1 MQLSLKDGMAI
12 SNPTHYCIRH
22 GDKDDGG
29 CRLCH
34 FRLEASHDGHTW
46 TTLDERHSEAKD
58 YKDRYGNTCNNS
70 TLLPNAAF
78 STASFAI
85 GGGAGAPKSGL
96 AVVGGVQRRGWRHL
110 RLLQTGKNSFG
121 TDSLCCAGFEIY
133 ATLAR
138 E

>member
-22 GDKDDGG
+22 GRKDGGG

-34 FRLEASHDGHTW
+34 FRLEASLDGHTW

-58 YKDRYGNTCNNS
+58 YKEGSYTRNDS
-70 TLLPNAAF
+70 TLLPDAAF

-85 GGGAGAPKSGL
+85 GGGAGAPKSGV

-110 RLLQTGKNSFG
+110 RLLQTGKNSSG
-121 TDSLCCAGFEIY
+121 YDNLCCAGFEIY

>member
-22 GDKDDGG
+22 GDKYNGFD
-29 CRLCH
+29 RLCH

-58 YKDRYGNTCNNS
+58 YKKYGRTWNDS
-70 TLLPNAAF
+70 TLLPDAAF

-85 GGGAGAPKSGL
+85 GGGAGAPKSGV

-110 RLLQTGKNSFG
+110 RLLQTGNNSG
-121 TDSLCCAGFEIY
+121 GYDDLCCAGFEIY